1 MLIELNI
8 EKKMGIKVLFI
19 DPNIFG
25 MNMITPAIAL
35 FSSILKKKGHKVELF
50 DTTYY
55 PTDRD
60 IESGLKSSNGF
71 GSTKAEDKFDLKP
84 VERKMEKLEAIPF
97 DMASRGVKINTTS
110 WRDDLQKKLRKFQ
123 PDLIAMC
130 ETESIWELGIMILQ
144 ELKDYKI
151 KNNVPVIV
159 GGGLATFAPDIVSK
173 EKLVDLVCVGE
184 GENVLVDLC
193 NKIQNNQ
200 DYSDVTNC
208 WIKKDGKIIK
218 KNPISKPVDI
228 NQNPII
234 DIDLFEQ
241 NRLYRPMAGTVYKM
255 FPVETIR
262 GCPYTCRYCSS
273 PDMMNLYKHENK
285 GSYFRKK
292 RADLVSKE
300 LKYFVSRG
308 AEYFYFWADTFLAM
322 SKKEF
327 EEFCDMYS
335 EIKLPFWIE
344 TRPET
349 INDYNV
355 RRMAEVGLDR
365 ISFGV
370 EHGNEEFRKKILDK
384 KWSNTHIIE
393 ALKIP
398 HKHGVKFSVYNITGF
413 PYETKK
419 LAFDTIELNRQFD
432 SDNQNIW
439 CFTPF
444 HGTPLRKTC
453 EDLGYLKHETITKT
467 MTADDTQL
475 NMSQYPPHEIKEIIR
490 CFNLYVKFPKNRWK
504 EIERAEKN
512 DDEGNRIFNELK
524 EEFLEKYMPAPNA
537 NPNGG
542 IEDFNNY
549 TKSSKD
555 ESKSTAR

>member
-1 MLIELNI
+1 
-8 EKKMGIKVLFI
+8 MGIKVLFI

-25 MNMITPAIAL
+25 MNMLTPAIAL
-35 FSSILKKKGHKVELF
+35 FSSMLKKKGHRIELF

-60 IESGLKSSNGF
+60 MESGLKSGNGF
-71 GSTKAEDKFDLKP
+71 GTTKAKDKFDLKP
-84 VERKMEKLEAIPF
+84 VERKMEKLEAVPF

-110 WRDDLQKKLRKFQ
+110 WKEDLQKKLREFQ

-184 GENVLVDLC
+184 GENALIDLC

-208 WIKKDGKIIK
+208 WIKKDGKVIK

-241 NRLYRPMAGTVYKM
+241 NRLYRPMGGTVYKI

-273 PDMMNLYKHENK
+273 PDMMNLYKNENK

-292 RADLVSKE
+292 RVDLVSKE

-322 SKKEF
+322 NKKEF

-355 RRMAEVGLDR
+355 KRMAEVGLDR

-370 EHGNEEFRKKILDK
+370 EHGNEEFRKKILDRR
-384 KWSNTHIIE
+384 WSNANIIE
-393 ALKIP
+393 SLKIP

-419 LAFDTIELNRQFD
+419 LAFDTIELNRHFD

-475 NMSQYPPHEIKEIIR
+475 NMSQYPPHEIKEVIK

-512 DDEGNRIFNELK
+512 DDEGNRIFNNLK
-524 EEFLEKYMPAPNA
+524 EEFLEKYMPVSNA

-542 IEDFNNY
+542 IEDFKNY
-549 TKSSKD
+549 KKSSKD
-555 ESKSTAR
+555 EAKSVAR